1 MEFIYIVLLIN
12 FTELSHAVK
21 KESQFPTIH
30 CWYISFQKWKFYL
43 FFSGGYECLPTPP
56 FPNLIIVLIIQNKDS
71 VAVKY
76 KEKKD
81 EQLVLE
87 AVMVSF

>member
-1 MEFIYIVLLIN
+1 MN
-12 FTELSHAVK
+12 AC
-21 KESQFPTIH
+21 P
-30 CWYISFQKWKFYL
+30 
-43 FFSGGYECLPTPP
+43 PPP

-76 KEKKD
+76 KEEKD

-87 AVMVSF
+87 AVMVSFKNEHLHFRKARTKGISMFVTWL